1 MPPRLVCRNRGLRR
15 THRNPN
21 GLKGIQVE
29 SEGTT
34 TQGGAPMD
42 QRLTTDEGWTG
53 SGNPGLML
61 VLFASIVC
69 AVTVRLS
76 DAHWDAPTAVS
87 PATGVTGVAVAP
99 GIATAPRVAEFI
111 EVLPGGP
118 AVAASSTQIE
128 DELLASPMFQDPE
141 FLYEIGRW
149 VHFWETR
156 HSKWLPTYL
165 ERMTWFEDNVDAVLA
180 AHELPWSLR
189 FLPVLGSGYSPSSVS
204 TASAVGLWQFME
216 PTARDFDMEV
226 TQIVDERRDPFKSTE
241 AAASFLSQLRSDF
254 GSWFLALAAYN
265 AGPGRIRGI
274 LRRHAPGAVLSDSLY
289 WAVRQH
295 LPAETR
301 DFVPKFLGAVVVAA
315 EPEKHGYARPNRRP
329 FVFDRVLVTA
339 HTSLA
344 AVARAAGTSHEEIT
358 RLNPEFISGV
368 TPPSRNAY
376 VRVPVGSAD
385 ALAANSAGQPG
396 GGAGS

>member
-1 MPPRLVCRNRGLRR
+1 
-15 THRNPN
+15 
-21 GLKGIQVE
+21 
-29 SEGTT
+29 
-34 TQGGAPMD
+34 MD
-42 QRLTTDEGWTG
+42 QKHMTDEGWSG
-53 SGNPGLML
+53 SGSPGLTL

-69 AVTVRLS
+69 AVTVGLY
-76 DAHWDAPTAVS
+76 DADKDARTAV
-87 PATGVTGVAVAP
+87 ATVTDAGVAVAA
-99 GIATAPRVAEFI
+99 GGATATGATRATEFTEATGFTATMEAARATPLVAEFI
-111 EVLPGGP
+111 EVLPGAP
-118 AVAASSTQIE
+118 TVVANPTEIE

-141 FLYEIGRW
+141 FLREIGRW
-149 VHFWETR
+149 VYFWETR

-189 FLPVLGSGYSPSSVS
+189 FLPVLESGYSPTAVS

-216 PTARDFDMEV
+216 PTARDFDMEI
-226 TQIVDERRDPFKSTE
+226 TRIVDERRDPFKSTE
-241 AAASFLSQLRSDF
+241 AAASFLGQLRSDF

-265 AGPGRIRGI
+265 AGPERIRGI

-289 WAVRQH
+289 WAIRRH

-315 EPEKHGYARPNRRP
+315 EPEKHGYAKPDRRP

-339 HTSLA
+339 RTSLA
-344 AVARAAGTSHEEIT
+344 AVARAAGTSPEEIA
-358 RLNPEFISGV
+358 RLNPKFISGV
-368 TPPSRNAY
+368 TPPSRNTY

-385 ALAANSAGQPG
+385 QLRANAARRQGDG
-396 GGAGS
+396 GGS